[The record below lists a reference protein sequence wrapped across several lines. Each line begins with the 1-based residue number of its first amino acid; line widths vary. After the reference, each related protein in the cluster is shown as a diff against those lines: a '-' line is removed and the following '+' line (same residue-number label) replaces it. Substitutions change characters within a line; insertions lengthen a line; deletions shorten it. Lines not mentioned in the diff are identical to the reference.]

1 VGRDEM
7 WRKMMRRMTSW
18 ACGFIPV
25 LLLILMF
32 QECVAGVVI
41 EQVVRDREGNASK
54 VIMYFSESRF
64 RSDHPNGGLTTII
77 DFKEDRMVMI
87 DHISKH
93 YVEVKFSQWE
103 REIAERLKKAVPDTQ
118 PKSRKIVIK
127 KVDETSTLNGFRTEK
142 VQIIADGELIE
153 ENWVTRDVAFEE
165 VEKVMD
171 KVALGFSKEFKTE
184 MQEGREIYEKI
195 KAFGFPILVKDYSI
209 TQGLGGVDVLEV
221 KKIEKKE
228 LKNEVFLPPKG
239 YQRIFPESSKK

>member
-1 VGRDEM
+1 MKEKSALR
-7 WRKMMRRMTSW
+7 S
-18 ACGFIPV
+18 AFIPV
-25 LLLILMF
+25 FLLILMV
-32 QECVAGVVI
+32 QECLAGVVI

-64 RSDHPNGGLTTII
+64 RSDHPNGGLTTMI

-93 YVEVKFSQWE
+93 YVEVKFSKWE
-103 REIAERLKKAVPDTQ
+103 REVAERLKKSVPDTE

-127 KVDETSTLNGFRTEK
+127 KTGQTSTLNGFRTEK

-153 ENWVTRDVAFEE
+153 ENWVTRDVALEE

-171 KVALGFSKEFKTE
+171 KVALGFSKQFKTE
-184 MQEGREIYEKI
+184 MKEGREIYEKI
-195 KAFGFPILVKDYSI
+195 KTLGFPILVKDYTI
-209 TQGLGGVDVLEV
+209 AHGLGGIDVLEV

-228 LKNEVFLPPKG
+228 LKDEVFLPPKG
-239 YQRIFPESSKK
+239 YQRIIPEPSKK

>member
-1 VGRDEM
+1 MKKKSALG
-7 WRKMMRRMTSW
+7 W
-18 ACGFIPV
+18 AFIPV
-25 LLLILMF
+25 LLLVLMI
-32 QECVAGVVI
+32 QECLAGVVI

-64 RSDHPNGGLTTII
+64 RSDHPNGGLTTMI

-103 REIAERLKKAVPDTQ
+103 REVAERLKKSVPDTQ

-127 KVDETSTLNGFRTEK
+127 KTDETSTLNGFRTEK

-184 MQEGREIYEKI
+184 MKESREIYEKV
-195 KAFGFPILVKDYSI
+195 KALGFPILVKDYTI
-209 TQGLGGVDVLEV
+209 AHGLGGVDVLEV

-228 LKNEVFLPPKG
+228 LKDEVFLPPKG
-239 YQRIFPESSKK
+239 YQRVIPEPSKQ

>member
-1 VGRDEM
+1 
-7 WRKMMRRMTSW
+7 MRRMTSSAW
-18 ACGFIPV
+18 GIIPMV
-25 LLLILMF
+25 LLILMV
-32 QECVAGVVI
+32 QECPAGVVI
-41 EQVVRDREGNASK
+41 EQVVRDREGNTSK

-64 RSDHPNGGLTTII
+64 RSDHPNGGLTTMI

-93 YVEVKFSQWE
+93 YVEVKFSMWE
-103 REIAERLKKAVPDTQ
+103 REVAERLKRSVPDIQ

-127 KVDETSTLNGFRTEK
+127 KTGERSTLNGFRTEK

-153 ENWVTRDVAFEE
+153 ENWVTRDVALEE

-184 MQEGREIYEKI
+184 MKEGWEIYEKI
-195 KAFGFPILVKDYSI
+195 KAFGFPILVKDYTI
-209 TQGLGGVDVLEV
+209 AHGLGGVDVLEV

-228 LKNEVFLPPKG
+228 LKDEAFLPPKD
-239 YQRIFPESSKK
+239 YQRVIPEPSKK

>member
-1 VGRDEM
+1 MKKKGA
-7 WRKMMRRMTSW
+7 W
-18 ACGFIPV
+18 AWGSILI

-32 QECVAGVVI
+32 QECLAGVVI

-64 RSDHPNGGLTTII
+64 RSDHPNGSLTTMI

-87 DHISKH
+87 DHLSKH

-103 REIAERLKKAVPDTQ
+103 REVAERLKKSVPDTQ

-127 KVDETSTLNGFRTEK
+127 KTGEIPALNGFRTEK

-153 ENWVTRDVAFEE
+153 ENWVTRDVALEE

-184 MQEGREIYEKI
+184 MKEGREIYEKI
-195 KAFGFPILVKDYSI
+195 KAFGFPILAKDYTI
-209 TQGLGGVDVLEV
+209 AQGLGGIDVLEV
-221 KKIEKKE
+221 KKIEKRD
-228 LKNEVFLPPKG
+228 LKDEVFFPPSG
-239 YQRIFPESSKK
+239 YKRIITEFPKR

>member
-1 VGRDEM
+1 
-7 WRKMMRRMTSW
+7 MRRMTSSAW
-18 ACGFIPV
+18 GIIPMV
-25 LLLILMF
+25 LLILMV
-32 QECVAGVVI
+32 QECPAGVVI
-41 EQVVRDREGNASK
+41 EQVVRDREGNTSK

-64 RSDHPNGGLTTII
+64 RSDHPNGGLTTMI

-93 YVEVKFSQWE
+93 YVEVKFSRWE
-103 REIAERLKKAVPDTQ
+103 REVAERLKRSVPDIQ

-127 KVDETSTLNGFRTEK
+127 KTGERSTLNGFRTEK

-153 ENWVTRDVAFEE
+153 ENWVTRDVALEE

-184 MQEGREIYEKI
+184 MKEGWEIYEKI
-195 KAFGFPILVKDYSI
+195 KAFGFPILVKDYTI
-209 TQGLGGVDVLEV
+209 AHGLGGVDVLEV

-228 LKNEVFLPPKG
+228 LKDEAFLPPKD
-239 YQRIFPESSKK
+239 YQRVIPEPSKK